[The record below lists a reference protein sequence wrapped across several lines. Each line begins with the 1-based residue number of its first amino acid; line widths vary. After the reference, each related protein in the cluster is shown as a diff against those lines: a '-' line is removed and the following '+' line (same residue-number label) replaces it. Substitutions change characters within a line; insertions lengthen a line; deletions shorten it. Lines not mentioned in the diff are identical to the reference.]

1 MGTHPIFESDFDC
14 LTEIREWDGLD
25 QALPNEIAKFDQAQV
40 ARLRSQLLH
49 QSNYHHQ
56 TKAATNKAS
65 CTMLKEIIDELG
77 HRSGRAQGLGHSITT
92 FDKLHSAIDTRFTS
106 CAIGL

>member
-1 MGTHPIFESDFDC
+1 M
-14 LTEIREWDGLD
+14 EWDGLD

-65 CTMLKEIIDELG
+65 CTMLKEIIGELIKTKQY
-77 HRSGRAQGLGHSITT
+77 HFKPESLNLSKY
-92 FDKLHSAIDTRFTS
+92 DNK
-106 CAIGL
+106 